1 MKRSI
6 LIIDDVKEQA
16 QGLQKGLSEILS
28 SEYDFK
34 NVFEEEDIVETI
46 ENRYFS
52 LAIVDL
58 RMDGF
63 SFNGIELINKII
75 ATNPFAKI
83 LIVSAFKGEYLLQL
97 KDLFLTGKIIDVLD
111 KEDYD
116 IWIPKISGIIE
127 KYHKEA
133 FKSPDEI
140 NNALLEYYSNAK
152 NETDPY
158 SKGEKFEHFVSLLF
172 QSIGYNSINKRVI
185 DKSLNEVDLIIRNE
199 IDDPFLNKF
208 GKYILV
214 ECKNKP
220 KDKVDKNTFIVF
232 SSKLKHT
239 NGLAELGVIATTG
252 HLTRNTYLEAIRES
266 NDVRKIIFISNIE
279 FQRLILSKNKLE
291 TFKEII
297 DEQVKDN

>member
-1 MKRSI
+1 MKRSV

-16 QGLQKGLSEILS
+16 IGLEKGLQKNLTA
-28 SEYDFK
+28 EYDIK
-34 NVFEEEDIVETI
+34 SVFEQDKIIEFI

-58 RMDGF
+58 RMDSF
-63 SFNGIELINKII
+63 SFNGIELVNKII
-75 ATNPFAKI
+75 ETNPFAKI
-83 LIVSAFKGEYLLQL
+83 IIVSAFKGEYLLQL

-116 IWIPKISGIIE
+116 IWIPKISKIIE
-127 KYHKEA
+127 KYHKES

-152 NETDPY
+152 NETDIY

-172 QSIGYNSINKRVI
+172 QSIGYNSINKRII

-199 IDDPFLNKF
+199 IKDPFLNKF

-220 KDKVDKNTFIVF
+220 KEKVDKNTFIVF

-252 HLTRNTYLEAIRES
+252 FITRNTYLEAIRDS
-266 NDVRKIIFISNIE
+266 SDVRKIIFISNNE
-279 FQRLILSKNKLE
+279 FQRLIMSINKLE

>member
-16 QGLQKGLSEILS
+16 QGLEKGLGKTLPI
-28 SEYDFK
+28 EYELK
-34 NVFEEEDIVETI
+34 SVFEEQEIIETI
-46 ENRYFS
+46 DNRYFS

-63 SFNGIELINKII
+63 NFNGIELINKII
-75 ATNPFAKI
+75 ETNPFAKI
-83 LIVSAFKGEYLLQL
+83 IIVSAFKGEYLLQL
-97 KDLFLTGKIIDVLD
+97 KDLFITGKIVDVLD

-116 IWIPKISGIIE
+116 VWIPKLTNIIL
-127 KYHKEA
+127 KYHEDF
-133 FKSPDEI
+133 FKSPDGI

-152 NETDPY
+152 NETDTY
-158 SKGEKFEHFVSLLF
+158 IKGEKFEHFVSLLF

-185 DKSLNEVDLIIRNE
+185 DKSLNEVDLIVRNE
-199 IDDPFLNKF
+199 IKDPFLNKF
-208 GKYILV
+208 GKYILI

-220 KDKVDKNTFIVF
+220 KYKVDKNTFIVF
-232 SSKLKHT
+232 SNKLKHT

-252 HLTRNTYLEAIRES
+252 YLTRNTYLEAIRES
-266 NDVRKIIFISNIE
+266 SDVRKIIFMSNKE
-279 FQRLILSKNKLE
+279 FKRLILSIDKLE

>member
-6 LIIDDVKEQA
+6 LIIDDIKEQA
-16 QGLQKGLSEILS
+16 VGLKKGLKINLS
-28 SEYDFK
+28 SEYDIK
-34 NVFEEEDIVETI
+34 SVYEEHDIIDSI

-63 SFNGIELINKII
+63 NFDGIELINKII
-75 ATNPFAKI
+75 EKNPFSKI
-83 LIVSAFKGEYLLQL
+83 IIVSAFKGEYLVQL
-97 KDLFLTGKIIDVLD
+97 KDFFLTGKIIDVLD
-111 KEDYD
+111 KEDYE
-116 IWIPKISGIIE
+116 IWIPKISKIIE
-127 KYHKEA
+127 DYHNDA
-133 FKSPDEI
+133 FSSSDEI

-152 NETDPY
+152 NETDTY

-185 DKSLNEVDLIIRNE
+185 DKSLNEVDLIVRNE
-199 IDDPFLNKF
+199 IKDPFLNKF
-208 GKYILV
+208 GKYILI

-220 KDKVDKNTFIVF
+220 KEKVDKNTFIVF
-232 SSKLKHT
+232 SNKLKHT

-252 HLTRNTYLEAIRES
+252 YLTRNTYLEAIRES
-266 NDVRKIIFISNIE
+266 NSVKKIIFISNIE
-279 FQRLILSKNKLE
+279 FKRLIMSINKLE

>member
-1 MKRSI
+1 MKRSV

-16 QGLQKGLSEILS
+16 EGLEKGLRKSLPLEYDLKCVYEEKEIL
-28 SEYDFK
+28 ENID
-34 NVFEEEDIVETI
+34 
-46 ENRYFS
+46 NRYFS

-63 SFNGIELINKII
+63 SFDGIELIKKII
-75 ATNPFAKI
+75 EKNPFAKI

-116 IWIPKISGIIE
+116 IWIPKISNIIE
-127 KYHKEA
+127 TYHSDA
-133 FKSPDEI
+133 FNSPDEI

-152 NETDPY
+152 NETNIA

-172 QSIGYNSINKRVI
+172 QCIGYKSISKRVI

-199 IDDPFLNKF
+199 IEDHFLNKF
-208 GKYILV
+208 GKYILI

-232 SSKLKHT
+232 NNKLKNT
-239 NGLAELGVIATTG
+239 NGLAELGIIATSG
-252 HLTRNTYLEAIRES
+252 YLTRNTYLEALRES
-266 NDVRKIIFISNIE
+266 SDVRKIIFISNHE
-279 FQRLILSKNKLE
+279 FQRLIMSYNKLE
-291 TFKEII
+291 TFKNII

>member
-16 QGLQKGLSEILS
+16 EGLEKGLRKSLS
-28 SEYDFK
+28 SEYHFES
-34 NVFEEEDIVETI
+34 VFEEDKIIQFI

-52 LAIVDL
+52 VAIVDL
-58 RMDGF
+58 RMDEY
-63 SFNGIELINKII
+63 SFDGIELINKII
-75 ATNPFAKI
+75 QTNPFAKI

-116 IWIPKISGIIE
+116 TWIPKISNIIE
-127 KYHKEA
+127 KYHKET

-152 NETDPY
+152 NETNAY

-172 QSIGYNSINKRVI
+172 QSIGFNSINKRVI

-199 IDDPFLNKF
+199 IKDPFLNKF
-208 GKYILV
+208 GKYILI
-214 ECKNKP
+214 ECKNTK
-220 KDKVDKNTFIVF
+220 KKVDKNTFIVF

-239 NGLAELGVIATTG
+239 NGLAELGIIATTG
-252 HLTRNTYLEAIRES
+252 FITRNTYIEAVRDS
-266 NDVRKIIFISNIE
+266 SDVRKIIFISNLE
-279 FQRLILSKNKLE
+279 FQKLISSSNKLE
-291 TFKEII
+291 TFKNII

>member
-1 MKRSI
+1 MKRSV
-6 LIIDDVKEQA
+6 LIIDDVKVQA
-16 QGLQKGLSEILS
+16 QGLEKGLRKNLS
-28 SEYDFK
+28 SEYDLK
-34 NVFEEEDIVETI
+34 SVFEEEEIIESI

-63 SFNGIELINKII
+63 AFNGIELINKII
-75 ATNPFAKI
+75 ETNPFAKI
-83 LIVSAFKGEYLLQL
+83 IIVSAFKGEYLIQL

-116 IWIPKISGIIE
+116 IWIPKLSGIIE
-127 KYHKEA
+127 KYHKES

-152 NETDPY
+152 NETEIY

-185 DKSLNEVDLIIRNE
+185 DKSLNEVDLIVRNE
-199 IDDPFLNKF
+199 IKDPFLNKF
-208 GKYILV
+208 GKYILI

-220 KDKVDKNTFIVF
+220 KEKVDKNTFIVF
-232 SSKLKHT
+232 SNKLKHT
-239 NGLAELGVIATTG
+239 NGLAELGIIATTG
-252 HLTRNTYLEAIRES
+252 YLTRNTYLEAMRDS
-266 NDVRKIIFISNIE
+266 NDVRKIIFISNKE
-279 FQRLILSKNKLE
+279 FQRLIMSINKLE

>member
-16 QGLQKGLSEILS
+16 EGLEKGLGKKLSLEYNIKSVYQEKEIL
-28 SEYDFK
+28 
-34 NVFEEEDIVETI
+34 ETI

-63 SFNGIELINKII
+63 AFVGIELINKII
-75 ATNPFAKI
+75 ETNPFAKI
-83 LIVSAFKGEYLLQL
+83 IIVSAFKGEYLLQL

-116 IWIPKISGIIE
+116 IWIPKISSIIE
-127 KYHKEA
+127 RYHNE
-133 FKSPDEI
+133 SLTSTDEI
-140 NNALLEYYSNAK
+140 NNALLEFYSNAK
-152 NETDPY
+152 NETDTY

-199 IDDPFLNKF
+199 IEDPFLNK
-208 GKYILV
+208 
-214 ECKNKP
+214 
-220 KDKVDKNTFIVF
+220 
-232 SSKLKHT
+232 
-239 NGLAELGVIATTG
+239 
-252 HLTRNTYLEAIRES
+252 
-266 NDVRKIIFISNIE
+266 
-279 FQRLILSKNKLE
+279 
-291 TFKEII
+291 
-297 DEQVKDN
+297 

>member
-16 QGLQKGLSEILS
+16 QGLEKGLGKKLS
-28 SEYDFK
+28 SEYNLK
-34 NVFEEEDIVETI
+34 SVFEEQEIIESI

-63 SFNGIELINKII
+63 KFDGIELINKII
-75 ATNPFAKI
+75 ETNPFAKI
-83 LIVSAFKGEYLLQL
+83 IIVSAFKGEYLIQL
-97 KDLFLTGKIIDVLD
+97 KDLFLSGKIVNVLD

-116 IWIPKISGIIE
+116 IWIPKLSNIIE
-127 KYHKEA
+127 KYYQES
-133 FKSPDEI
+133 FNSPDEI

-152 NETDPY
+152 NETDTY

-199 IDDPFLNKF
+199 IEDPFLNKF
-208 GKYILV
+208 GKYILI

-239 NGLAELGVIATTG
+239 NGLAELGIIATTG
-252 HLTRNTYLEAIRES
+252 YLTRNTYLEAIRES
-266 NDVRKIIFISNIE
+266 NDVRKIIFISNKE
-279 FQRLILSKNKLE
+279 FQRLIMSTNKLE